1 MTVST
6 RTRFEVFK
14 RDRFTC
20 AYCGR
25 TPPEVLL
32 HVDHV
37 TPRAAGGNDDMENL
51 ITACATCNQGKAA
64 RLLDEGSSPVVGKA
78 SVEEAAE
85 RLAQARAY
93 AEVSAELRR
102 LLEDQVH
109 DVIRAWA
116 VAFHATTEVGED
128 GTSWLLH
135 GSGAQ
140 FPMRSSIRN
149 LLRRLPVDV
158 LLDSVDVVATR
169 FDVSTEHACR
179 YFYAVCWR
187 IVRDREGRA

>member
-37 TPRAAGGNDDMENL
+37 VPLAAGGGGEMENL

-64 RLLDEGSSPVVGKA
+64 RLLDEGSTPVVGKA
-78 SVEEAAE
+78 SVEEAQE

-93 AEVSAELRR
+93 AEASADLRR
-102 LLEDQVH
+102 LLEDQANAVM
-109 DVIRAWA
+109 DAWA
-116 VAFHATTEVGED
+116 RAFRATDD
-128 GTSWLLH
+128 GTHWQLS
-135 GSGAQ
+135 GRGAQ
-140 FPMRSSIRN
+140 FPMQSSVRN
-149 LLRRLPVDV
+149 LLRRLPLDDLLSGVDI
-158 LLDSVDVVATR
+158 VATR

-179 YFYAVCWR
+179 YFYAICWR
-187 IVRDREGRA
+187 IVRDREGNRE